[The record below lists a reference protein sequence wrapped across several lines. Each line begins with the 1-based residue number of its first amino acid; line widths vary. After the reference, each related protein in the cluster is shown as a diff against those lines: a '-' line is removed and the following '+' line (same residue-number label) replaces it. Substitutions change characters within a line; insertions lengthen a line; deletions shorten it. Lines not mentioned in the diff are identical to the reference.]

1 MQIEILLFGYMT
13 EIVGKSRITLQN
25 IPSTDQLK
33 LQLHRLYPKLK
44 DTPYLIAIDKNI
56 VTENVVLKDNHI
68 IALLPPYAGG

>member
-1 MQIEILLFGYMT
+1 
-13 EIVGKSRITLQN
+13 
-25 IPSTDQLK
+25 
-33 LQLHRLYPKLK
+33 LHRLYPKLK